1 MLSWNF
7 LDFGR
12 AKARVTQAEQVRDE
26 AEMKYRQ
33 SVLEALRDA
42 EDALALPLWAGDVA
56 TLARSK
62 ARPTVR
68 WCWRRQR
75 YRPAPVR

>member
-1 MLSWNF
+1 AEAARYPSLKLFGVIGLGGTHPSDLTRLDDFAALGAPMLSWNF

-12 AKARVTQAEQVRDE
+12 AKARVTQAERVRDE

-42 EDALALPLWAGDVA
+42 
-56 TLARSK
+56 
-62 ARPTVR
+62 
-68 WCWRRQR
+68 
-75 YRPAPVR
+75 